1 MALHTRLESKRRLGS
16 CPVWILDQSV
26 LIVILPIKPK
36 ANNATNQLGP
46 LGVGTQGKNM
56 YPTGANGGN
65 TYSLWQERKNMPR
78 GDKRGKLSDR
88 LLSD

>member
-1 MALHTRLESKRRLGS
+1 MALHTRLESKRTLGS

-36 ANNATNQLGP
+36 ANNAPNE
-46 LGVGTQGKNM
+46 LGVGTQGINM

-65 TYSLWQERKNMPR
+65 TYSLWQERGNMPR

-88 LLSD
+88 LFRTKG

>member
-1 MALHTRLESKRRLGS
+1 
-16 CPVWILDQSV
+16 LDPSV

-36 ANNATNQLGP
+36 ANNATNQ

-65 TYSLWQERKNMPR
+65 TYSLWHGMHARA
-78 GDKRGKLSDR
+78 GKHAAR
-88 LLSD
+88 